1 MKISRYN
8 PVNMNL
14 ISGDISGIDFGSIR
28 LGTFCNQ
35 TVVIKPVAEEGEN
48 LTSIGMY
55 LEDRGNLNHTRFGV
69 YTSHTATPGITPG
82 NALLNRFLQEAPG
95 VSDYNQYT
103 GYRITLDP
111 NNPEYT
117 WLDAKPG
124 MNETTFGASSLN
136 FRFVFEYN

>member
-1 MKISRYN
+1 MRISRYN
-8 PVNMNL
+8 PVNMSL
-14 ISGDISGIDFGSIR
+14 ISGDITRIDFGSIR

-35 TVVIKPVAEEGEN
+35 TVVIKPVAESEN
-48 LTSIGMY
+48 LTSIGLYM
-55 LEDRGNLNHTRFGV
+55 EDRGNLNHTRFGV
-69 YTSHTATPGITPG
+69 YKSHTATQGIAPGD
-82 NALLNRFLQEAPG
+82 ARLNSFFNEAPG

-111 NNPEYT
+111 NDPEYT

-124 MNETTFGASSLN
+124 MNETTFGASTLN

>member
-14 ISGDISGIDFGSIR
+14 ISGDITGIDFGSIR

-35 TVVIKPVAEEGEN
+35 TVVIKPVAESEN
-48 LTSIGMY
+48 LTSIGLY
-55 LEDRGNLNHTRFGV
+55 LEDRGNLNHTRFGL
-69 YTSHTATPGITPG
+69 YKSQTATPGINPG
-82 NALLNRFLQEAPG
+82 DARLNTFLQEAPG
-95 VSDYNQYT
+95 VSDYNQFT
-103 GYRITLDP
+103 GYRVTLTP
-111 NNPEYT
+111 GNPEYA

-124 MNETTFGASSLN
+124 TNETAFGASALN